1 MIVFFSVYVY
11 LVYCLIIYQ
20 CTVKQ
25 VVFQYKN
32 IPDNNWGKELLL
44 HDLPIEWSMP
54 EPEAVIS
61 ITGIE
66 HQFNIKDNS
75 KLKRDL
81 IEAVISTGKLFYL
94 NKRFFISFSTS
105 YVNSLA

>member
-1 MIVFFSVYVY
+1 M
-11 LVYCLIIYQ
+11 
-20 CTVKQ
+20 
-25 VVFQYKN
+25 FQYKN
-32 IPDNNWGKELLL
+32 IPDNKWGKELLL

-94 NKRFFISFSTS
+94 NKRFLFHSVLHMSIPLHDMLFFH
-105 YVNSLA
+105 